1 MLIFIIY
8 IFISYTSTT
17 STTTTQVEVTLDAY
31 LDGKLWSSIQKD
43 CYPKKKAAREVDM
56 VSRHGGIIRRLT
68 GDAFIRSLASFR
80 SLTWD
85 VKPGDYISKVRIV
98 GLGWG
103 FVECMYKCMYI

>member
-1 MLIFIIY
+1 M
-8 IFISYTSTT
+8 
-17 STTTTQVEVTLDAY
+17 EVTLDAY

-68 GDAFIRSLASFR
+68 GDAFIRSLTSFR

-85 VKPGDYISKVRIV
+85 VKPGDYISKVKIG

-103 FVECMYKCMYI
+103 FVE